1 MEKQDTGK
9 ESRSLKYL
17 ITTLCLVT
25 AFAFGFLA
33 KDPAERLL
41 LQQQQA
47 AQVSLD
53 FSYLNEVLT
62 KLEDNFVNPQDIDQ
76 NKLIYGAAKGIVEA
90 SGDPYTT
97 FFDPDETKS
106 FQEDIAGSFDGVGM
120 QVEVKNERLTV
131 VAPIKDTPAW
141 EGGILAGDQ
150 VLKVNG
156 TSTIG
161 MSANKAVTLIKG
173 PKGTEVILT
182 IFREGWKETKDFKL
196 VRNTIRLP
204 SVELEYKE
212 INGKKIAHLTILQF
226 SDVVYNDFQKSAQDI
241 SNNKVQ
247 GIILDLRNNPG
258 GLVNQAQNIAGW
270 FLDKESIILKEKLR
284 SGDIKEYKAGGP
296 SYFASIPMVIL
307 SNKGSA
313 SASEILMAALHDNR
327 NIAIIGETSFGKG
340 SVQQLFDLYDGS
352 SIKITIAKWLTPK
365 GEAIDGQGIKP
376 DLEVKMTADDYE
388 QKKDPQMDK
397 AMEIISS
404 EI

>member
-1 MEKQDTGK
+1 MEQQDTGK
-9 ESRSLKYL
+9 EGKSLKYL
-17 ITTLCLVT
+17 LAALYLVA

-33 KDPAERLL
+33 KEPAERIF

-47 AQVSLD
+47 AQASLD
-53 FSYLNEVLT
+53 FSYLDEVLT
-62 KLEDNFVNPQDIDQ
+62 KLEGNFVNPQDIDQ
-76 NKLIYGAAKGIVEA
+76 NKLIYGAARGMVEA
-90 SGDPYTT
+90 SGDAYTT

-141 EGGILAGDQ
+141 KGGILAGDQ

-196 VRNTIRLP
+196 VRDTINLP

-270 FLDKESIILKEKLR
+270 FLDKNSIILKEKLR
-284 SGDIKEYKAGGP
+284 SGDIKEYKSNGP
-296 SYFASIPMVIL
+296 SYFSSIPVAIL

-352 SIKITIAKWLTPK
+352 SIKITIAKWLTPEGK
-365 GEAIDGQGIKP
+365 AIDGQGIKP

>member
-241 SNNKVQ
+241 SNNKAQ

-284 SGDIKEYKAGGP
+284 SGDIKEYKASGP

-388 QKKDPQMDK
+388 QKKDPQLDK